1 MEKISTRIITWSSRH
16 ISYAGRVVLINTV
29 LFGMLNYWAQIFILP
44 KDVIDQ
50 VTKLC
55 RNFLW
60 GGEVN
65 YSKNPYVGWDRVCC
79 SKKKGRLEIKNFL
92 EWNKACIAKLVWAIT
107 KMKDGLW
114 IKWVHGRY
122 IQDKR
127 WEDYTPK
134 GDTSWY

>member
-1 MEKISTRIITWSSRH
+1 
-16 ISYAGRVVLINTV
+16 
-29 LFGMLNYWAQIFILP
+29 MLNYWAQIFILP

-65 YSKNPYVGWDRVCC
+65 YSKIPYVGWDRVC
-79 SKKKGRLEIKNFL
+79 SPKKQGGLGIKNFL
-92 EWNKACIAKLVWAIT
+92 VWNKACVAKLVWAIV

-114 IKWVHGRY
+114 TKWVHGRY
-122 IQDKR
+122 IQG
-127 WEDYTPK
+127 K
-134 GDTSWY
+134 G